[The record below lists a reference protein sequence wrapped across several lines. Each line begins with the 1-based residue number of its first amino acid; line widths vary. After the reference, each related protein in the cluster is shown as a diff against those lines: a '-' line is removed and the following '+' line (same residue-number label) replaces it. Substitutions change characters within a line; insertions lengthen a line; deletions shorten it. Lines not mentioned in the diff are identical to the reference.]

1 MPRNS
6 ENGERDETY
15 TMQRLVSI
23 KRFKLVCTIFF
34 ALVGFGAS
42 QFQLNLPVRP
52 VLTELGLLQGQCPSP
67 VTSGSASGFAPVQS
81 GSASE
86 FPPVQSGSASGFIPV
101 QSGSTSGFPPVQ
113 SGSASGFPPVQS
125 GSASGF
131 PPVQS
136 GSASGFPPVQSGS
149 ASVFPP
155 VQSGSASGFPP
166 VQSGSASGFPP
177 VTSGSASGFP
187 PVQSGSASGFPPVQ
201 SGSASGFPASGFPP
215 VTSGS
220 ASGFPPVQSGS
231 ASGASGSAGGSINR
245 CSDQFQI
252 IGPLCT
258 TVLQVPLCQFNFSS
272 QTCDLCED
280 LLSSCGSPRGSIA
293 TFCASEIAQNCSQV
307 AGNCF
312 DVRSAVPSLCDYC
325 AFVGS
330 MCFTGVE
337 YELCSVVGL
346 VDGCT
351 NVLSSNYPCECFLP
365 SFQCSLCRTLISV
378 CASPPTIPVSL
389 LS

>member
-1 MPRNS
+1 LPRNS
-6 ENGERDETY
+6 ENGERDETN
-15 TMQRLVSI
+15 TMQRLFSI

-86 FPPVQSGSASGFIPV
+86 FPPVQSGSASGF
-101 QSGSTSGFPPVQ
+101 PPVQ
-113 SGSASGFPPVQS
+113 
-125 GSASGF
+125 
-131 PPVQS
+131 
-136 GSASGFPPVQSGS
+136 
-149 ASVFPP
+149 
-155 VQSGSASGFPP
+155 
-166 VQSGSASGFPP
+166 
-177 VTSGSASGFP
+177 SGSASGFP

-220 ASGFPPVQSGS
+220 ASGFPLVQSGS
-231 ASGASGSAGGSINR
+231 ASGASGSAGGSIDR

-252 IGPLCT
+252 VGPLCT

-293 TFCASEIAQNCSQV
+293 TVCASEIAQNCSQV

-312 DVRSAVPSLCDYC
+312 DVRSAVPRLCDYC

-330 MCFTGVE
+330 TCFTGVE

-365 SFQCSLCRTLISV
+365 SSQCSLCRTLISI

>member
-86 FPPVQSGSASGFIPV
+86 
-101 QSGSTSGFPPVQ
+101 
-113 SGSASGFPPVQS
+113 
-125 GSASGF
+125 
-131 PPVQS
+131 
-136 GSASGFPPVQSGS
+136 
-149 ASVFPP
+149 
-155 VQSGSASGFPP
+155 
-166 VQSGSASGFPP
+166 
-177 VTSGSASGFP
+177 FP